1 MTKDTGHT
9 NAKAMAMHIAPNQ
22 LLFSSRF
29 VSCSQHVNTTQ
40 EKNPSIKKY
49 MLSIT
54 VSRKVIVHFSSAV
67 LLMPQASVNCTLE
80 ILDIL
85 WILAHVLAINIGI
98 IFS

>member
-1 MTKDTGHT
+1 MTKDIGHT
-9 NAKAMAMHIAPNQ
+9 NAKAMAMNIAPNQ

-40 EKNPSIKKY
+40 EKNPSIKY
-49 MLSIT
+49 MLNIT
-54 VSRKVIVHFSSAV
+54 VSRKNIVHFSSVV
-67 LLMPQASVNCTLE
+67 LLVSQAPVNCTLE

-85 WILAHVLAINIGI
+85 RILTHIFAFDVGI